1 MNAPDLFKSAESSI
15 KDRFPFLSTPPASP
29 KKSRPVKFSI
39 DSKGAEL
46 AKSETLEKAL
56 VSVLGGGGRTIER
69 LAFEISPQH
78 GKYVAIYKP
87 KTRGV
92 PDSFLK
98 RIAIQDDLVAA
109 IVRAREMQLGA
120 FGRPRSSRFKT
131 GFKINANAGVL
142 DNLSDL
148 QKKELHKKIAAAT
161 KRLNTCGDTEEVA
174 KKDQM
179 SFSTYL
185 QMSARNAVVLGR
197 IATEIIGKPQ
207 TSGAKDQFHHFRPV
221 DVGTIF
227 FANPQ
232 DAGQAGVRERSKT
245 ALEQLKAL
253 SLEVEGAATPAKFD
267 WVQVIEGIPQQVFTD
282 EELAVFNFDPVA
294 DWENDGYPVPPLDTC
309 IKAVLTHL
317 NITQHNQLYF
327 QTGRA
332 ARGMLVFK
340 SDDVDEATLKTIQQN
355 FQASING
362 VGNSWRLPT
371 FSISPNDEVEFITM
385 DGASRDA
392 EFTYLTDMNARSILS
407 AFMMSPDELPGWAY
421 LSKGPNSQ
429 ALSES
434 NNQFHMTAARDVGIR
449 PLLTKF
455 EDFINGVLFPLI
467 DPELALMCRVDL
479 AGLDADTEE
488 KESVRIQQD
497 SALHMT
503 TNQILEKV
511 EKKPLPKKFG
521 GDFLLNPQ
529 WQSVIDKYV
538 PVGVIMEEFFDVPGA
553 SQDPRYAYL
562 RDAFFFQQVQAM
574 TAAAQAAA
582 APPPGAAP
590 PGSEGDTTPDQPED
604 QQQPVGDGGEELT
617 RSIDQAIGLLTKSE
631 EQLPQ
636 SQRRLL
642 SQHRKLMERFTQGL
656 EADLKEATKDIVEA
670 AKKQAPKS
678 N

>member
-1 MNAPDLFKSAESSI
+1 MSATDLFKKSESSLT
-15 KDRFPFLSTPPASP
+15 KRFPLLSTAPPSV
-29 KKSRPVKFSI
+29 KNSRPVRFSI
-39 DSKGAEL
+39 DTKSAELSKGEN
-46 AKSETLEKAL
+46 LEKAL
-56 VSVLGGGGRTIER
+56 IGVLSGGGRTIER
-69 LAFEISPQH
+69 LAFEVSPMQ
-78 GKYVAIYKP
+78 GKYISIYKP

-109 IVRAREMQLGA
+109 IVRAREMQIGS
-120 FGRPRSSRFKT
+120 FGRPRPTRFKT

-142 DNLSDL
+142 DNLSDD
-148 QKKELHKKIAAAT
+148 QKKELQKKIKAAVA
-161 KRLNTCGDTEEVA
+161 RLSTCGDTTEVA
-174 KKDQM
+174 QKDQM
-179 SFSTYL
+179 SFATYL
-185 QMSARNAVVLGR
+185 QLSARNAVVLGR
-197 IATEIIGKPQ
+197 IATEIITKPKFGGK
-207 TSGAKDQFHHFRPV
+207 DEFHSFRPV

-227 FANPQ
+227 IANP
-232 DAGQAGVRERSKT
+232 DEAGQDGVRARSLN
-245 ALEQLKAL
+245 ALEQLKNLKLKA
-253 SLEVEGAATPAKFD
+253 EGEIPSHFD
-267 WVQVIEGIPQQVFTD
+267 WVQVIDGVQWQVFSD
-282 EELAVFNFDPVA
+282 KELAVFNFDPVN

-340 SDDVDEATLKTIQQN
+340 SDDVDENMLKTIQQN

-362 VGNSWRLPT
+362 VNNSWRLPT

-434 NNQFHMTAARDVGIR
+434 NNQFQMTAARDVGIR

-455 EDFINGVLFPLI
+455 EDFTNNVLFPLI
-467 DPELALMCRVDL
+467 DPELAKMCRVEL
-479 AGLDADTEE
+479 TGLDADTEE
-488 KESVRIQQD
+488 KESVRLQQD
-497 SALHMT
+497 AALHLT
-503 TNQILEKV
+503 VNQIMQKV
-511 EKKPLPKKFG
+511 EKPTLPKKFC

-529 WQSVIDKYV
+529 WQAALDKLV
-538 PVGVIMEEFFDVPGA
+538 PVGVIMEEFLGIEGA
-553 SQDPRYAYL
+553 SKDPRYDYL
-562 RDAFFFQQVQAM
+562 RDPFYFQQMQLMQA
-574 TAAAQAAA
+574 AQQAAA
-582 APPPGAAP
+582 APPPDGASPAAGGEGDAP
-590 PGSEGDTTPDQPED
+590 PEQAA
-604 QQQPVGDGGEELT
+604 GDGGEELT
-617 RSIDQAIGLLTKSE
+617 RSIDQAIGLLTKKE

-642 SQHRKLMERFTQGL
+642 HQHLKIMERFTQGL
-656 EADLKEATKDIVEA
+656 EADLKEATKDIVAA
-670 AKKQAPKS
+670 AKKQAPR

>member
-1 MNAPDLFKSAESSI
+1 MAPSATEIFKNSESSI
-15 KDRFPFLSTPPASP
+15 SNGRFPFLSAPP
-29 KKSRPVKFSI
+29 KTKSRPVKFSI
-39 DSKGAEL
+39 DVKGAEL
-46 AKSETLEKAL
+46 SKGESLEKAL
-56 VSVLGGGGRTIER
+56 VGVLGGGGRTIER

-78 GKYVAIYKP
+78 GKYVSIYKP

-109 IVRAREMQLGA
+109 IVRAREGQVGR
-120 FGRPRSSRFKT
+120 FGRPRPGRFET
-131 GFKINANAGVL
+131 GFEIIPSAGVL
-142 DNLSDL
+142 DRLDDD
-148 QKKELHKKIAAAT
+148 KKRELDVQIKKAV
-161 KRLNTCGDTEEVA
+161 KRLNTCGDTDEIR

-185 QMSARNAVVLGR
+185 QLSARNAVVLGR
-197 IATEIIGKPQ
+197 IATEIVGKPQ
-207 TSGAKDQFHHFRPV
+207 FGSKDVFHHFRPV
-221 DVGTIF
+221 DVSTIF
-227 FANPQ
+227 FANPH
-232 DAGQAGVRERSKT
+232 DAGQEGVRAHSVT

-253 SLEVEGAATPAKFD
+253 NLKIEGDEADKFD
-267 WVQVIEGIPQQVFTD
+267 FVQVIEGVPQQVFTD
-282 EELAVFNFDPVA
+282 DELAVFNFDPVN
-294 DWENDGYPVPPLDTC
+294 DWENDGYPVPPLDTV

-340 SDDVDEATLKTIQQN
+340 SDDVDENTLKTIQQS

-362 VGNSWRLPT
+362 VGNAWRMPT

-385 DGASRDA
+385 DGAQRDA

-434 NNQFHMTAARDVGIR
+434 NNQFQMTAARDVGIR
-449 PLLTKF
+449 VLLTKF
-455 EDFINGVLFPLI
+455 EDFVNNVLFPLI
-467 DPELALMCRVDL
+467 DPELAQICRVSL
-479 AGLDADTEE
+479 AGLDADTAE
-488 KESVRIQQD
+488 KESVRLQQD

-503 TNQILEKV
+503 YNQIMQKV
-511 EKKPLPKKFG
+511 EKKPIGRRFG
-521 GDFLLNPQ
+521 GDFPLNPSL
-529 WQSVIDKYV
+529 QSIMDKYV
-538 PVGVIMEEFFDVPGA
+538 PVGVIMEEFLGVKGA
-553 SQDPRYAYL
+553 STDPRYDYL
-562 RDAFFFQQVQAM
+562 RDPFYFQKVQADQAAM
-574 TAAAQAAA
+574 QAAQAPAPGG
-582 APPPGAAP
+582 APPAGGDDAGGA
-590 PGSEGDTTPDQPED
+590 PDQTA
-604 QQQPVGDGGEELT
+604 GDGGEELT

-631 EQLPQ
+631 EQLPK

-642 SQHRKLMERFTQGL
+642 SQQRKLMERFTQGL
-656 EADLKEATKDIVEA
+656 ELDLREATKEIVEA

>member
-1 MNAPDLFKSAESSI
+1 MSAADLFKNTESSI
-15 KDRFPFLSTPPASP
+15 KDRFPFLSTPP

-39 DSKGAEL
+39 DVKGAEL
-46 AKSETLEKAL
+46 AKNETLEKAL
-56 VSVLGGGGRTIER
+56 VGVLGGGGRTIER

-78 GKYVAIYKP
+78 GKYISIYKP

-109 IVRAREMQLGA
+109 IVRAREMQLGS
-120 FGRPRSSRFKT
+120 FGRPRPTRFAT
-131 GFKINANAGVL
+131 GFKINAKAGVL
-142 DNLSDL
+142 DNLSDE
-148 QKKELHKKIAAAT
+148 QKIELNKKISAAV
-161 KRLNTCGDTEEVA
+161 KRLSTCGDTAEVA

-185 QMSARNAVVLGR
+185 QLSARNAVVLGR
-197 IATEIIGKPQ
+197 IATEIINKPKV
-207 TSGAKDQFHHFRPV
+207 GEEDQFHHFRPV

-227 FANPQ
+227 YANPQ
-232 DAGQAGVRERSKT
+232 DAGQGGVRERSKT
-245 ALEQLKAL
+245 VLEQLKAL
-253 SLEVEGAATPAKFD
+253 DLTFEGPTPDKFD
-267 WVQVIEGIPQQVFTD
+267 FVQVIEGVPQQVFTD
-282 EELAVFNFDPVA
+282 EELAVFNFDPVN

-317 NITQHNQLYF
+317 NVTQHNQLYF

-340 SDDVDEATLKTIQQN
+340 SDDVDENTLKTIQQS

-362 VGNSWRLPT
+362 VGNSWRMPT

-385 DGASRDA
+385 DGAQRDA

-455 EDFINGVLFPLI
+455 EDFTNNVLFPLI
-467 DPELALMCRVDL
+467 DPELAQICRVDL
-479 AGLDADTEE
+479 TGLDADTEE
-488 KESVRIQQD
+488 KESVRLQQD
-497 SALHMT
+497 AALHLT
-503 TNQILEKV
+503 TNQIMEKV
-511 EKKPLPKKFG
+511 EKKPIPKKFG

-529 WQSVIDKYV
+529 WQSILDKYV
-538 PVGVIMEEFFDVPGA
+538 KVGVIMEEYFGVEGA
-553 SQDPRYAYL
+553 STDPRYDYL
-562 RDAFFFQQVQAM
+562 RDPFYFQQVQA
-574 TAAAQAAA
+574 AQAAQQA
-582 APPPGAAP
+582 ASAVPP
-590 PGSEGDTTPDQPED
+590 PGSEGAPAAGGDGDVPPDQAA
-604 QQQPVGDGGEELT
+604 GDGGEQLT

-642 SQHRKLMERFTQGL
+642 AQQRKLMERFRQGL
-656 EADLKEATKDIVEA
+656 EADLKEATKEIVDA

>member
-1 MNAPDLFKSAESSI
+1 MSATDLFKGSESSLTN
-15 KDRFPFLSTPPASP
+15 RFPFLAAPPV

-39 DSKGAEL
+39 DSKSAEL
-46 AKSETLEKAL
+46 GKSETLEKAL
-56 VSVLGGGGRTIER
+56 VSVLSGGGRTIER
-69 LAFEISPQH
+69 LAFEVSPMQ
-78 GKYVAIYKP
+78 GKYISIYKP

-109 IVRAREMQLGA
+109 IVRAREMQIGS
-120 FGRPRSSRFKT
+120 FGRPRSTRFAT
-131 GFKINANAGVL
+131 GFKINAKSGVL
-142 DNLSDL
+142 DNLNDD
-148 QKKELHKKIAAAT
+148 QKKELQKKIDAAVA
-161 KRLNTCGDTEEVA
+161 RLNTCGDTDELA
-174 KKDQM
+174 QKDQM

-197 IATEIIGKPQ
+197 IATEIISKPKYGGK
-207 TSGAKDQFHHFRPV
+207 DEFHHFRPV
-221 DVGTIF
+221 DVSTIF

-232 DAGQAGVRERSKT
+232 DAGQDGVREHSKA
-245 ALEQLKAL
+245 ALEQLKNL
-253 SLEVEGAATPAKFD
+253 KLEFDGEGKPPRFD
-267 WVQVIEGIPQQVFTD
+267 WVQVIDGVNWQVFTD
-282 EELAVFNFDPVA
+282 KELAVFNFDPVA

-340 SDDVDEATLKTIQQN
+340 SDDVDENMLKTIQQN

-362 VGNSWRLPT
+362 VNNSWRLPT

-385 DGASRDA
+385 DGAQRDA

-455 EDFINGVLFPLI
+455 EDFVNNVLFPLI
-467 DPELALMCRVDL
+467 DPELAQMCRVDL
-479 AGLDADTEE
+479 TGLDADTEE
-488 KESVRIQQD
+488 KESVRLQQD
-497 SALHMT
+497 AALHLT
-503 TNQILEKV
+503 TNQIMQKV
-511 EKKPLPKKFG
+511 EKKPIPRKFG

-529 WQSVIDKYV
+529 WQAVLDKYV
-538 PVGVIMEEFFDVPGA
+538 PVGVIMEEFFDQKGA
-553 SQDPRYAYL
+553 STDPRFQYL
-562 RDAFFFQQVQAM
+562 RDPFYFQKVQADQ
-574 TAAAQAAA
+574 AAAA
-582 APPPGAAP
+582 APPPGGAP
-590 PGSEGDTTPDQPED
+590 PAEGGEGEEGGDAPQEQPA
-604 QQQPVGDGGEELT
+604 GDGGEELT
-617 RSIDQAIGLLTKSE
+617 RSIDQAIGLLTKKE

-642 SQHRKLMERFTQGL
+642 HQHMAIMNRFTQGL

-670 AKKQAPKS
+670 AKKQKPKS